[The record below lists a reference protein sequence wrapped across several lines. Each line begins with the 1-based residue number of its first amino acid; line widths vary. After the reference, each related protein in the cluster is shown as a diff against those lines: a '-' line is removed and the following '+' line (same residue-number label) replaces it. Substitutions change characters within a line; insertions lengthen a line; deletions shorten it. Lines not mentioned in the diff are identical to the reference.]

1 MSMTAIDLFA
11 GLGGNSEGAKQA
23 GVKVIWAGNHWKL
36 ATYYHEINHPD
47 AVTVCQDMH
56 QANWDQ
62 VPSHDILMAS
72 PACTGHTP
80 ARGKERPHHDSARS
94 TAWAVVSAAEFHRP
108 PFLLIE
114 NVPAFAARWVLYP
127 AWCAA
132 LTALGYA
139 LSPMVI
145 DAADCGVPQHRK
157 RLIVIGTRTR
167 HPVVLD
173 MPKLQH
179 RPAGEVIDF
188 DSGTWSEITKPG
200 RVAATLARIARGRR
214 EFGPRFVMPYYGGG
228 SGLTGRDLARPI
240 GTITTRDRWAIVDG
254 DRMRMLTRDEN
265 LRAMAFPDDYHLPN
279 DHKLA
284 VHMLGN
290 AVPPPMT
297 REVITALRKAA

>member
-1 MSMTAIDLFA
+1 MTMTAIDMFA

-23 GVKVIWAGNHWKL
+23 GVHVLWAGNHWKV
-36 ATYYHEINHPD
+36 AKEYHERNHPE

-56 QANWDQ
+56 QAAWDR
-62 VPSHDILMAS
+62 VPSHDLLMAS
-72 PACTGHTP
+72 PACTGHTE
-80 ARGKERPHHDSARS
+80 ARGKEQPHHDAARS
-94 TAWAVVSAAEFHRP
+94 TAWAVIDAVEFHRP
-108 PFLLIE
+108 PFLLVE
-114 NVPAFAARWVLYP
+114 NVPAFAKKWVLYP

-132 LTALGYA
+132 LSALGYA
-139 LSPMVI
+139 LAPIII

-173 MPKLQH
+173 LPKLQH
-179 RPAGEVIDF
+179 RPATEVIDF
-188 DSGTWSEITKPG
+188 TAGSWSQVNKPS
-200 RVAATLARIARGRR
+200 RVPATLARIARGRR
-214 EFGPRFVMPYYGGG
+214 EFGDRFVMPYYGGG

-254 DRMRMLTRDEN
+254 ERMRMLTRDEN
-265 LRAMAFPDDYHLPN
+265 RRAMAFPDDYQLPEE
-279 DHKLA
+279 HKLA